1 MFLKKEVLELKKY
14 SFLLKQLVSRDFKV
28 KYKRSVLGILW
39 SLLYPV
45 LTMCVMAIVFSNVF
59 KFSTPGVSYL
69 VYLQTGL
76 IMFNYFSEA
85 SNLSMSS
92 VVANFSLINKVYMPK
107 WIFPLSKCLFVG
119 INFLLTLIPLYAVII
134 LTGTE
139 ITWMHIFLPYAA
151 VCLFM
156 FTFGVSLIL
165 STIAV
170 FLRDI
175 YYIYGVVIMFMMYLT
190 PIMYDINILDSW
202 MIPILKLNPMY
213 NFINFCRMIIIY
225 RKMPSADSWAACFIS
240 GFVIMVLGIVLFKKK
255 QQKFIYY
262 V

>member
-1 MFLKKEVLELKKY
+1 MRRAVASLKKY
-14 SFLLKQLVSRDFKV
+14 KFLLNQLISRDFKV

-76 IMFNYFSEA
+76 VMFNYFSEA
-85 SNLSMSS
+85 TNLSMSS

-107 WIFPLSKCLFVG
+107 WIFPLSKCLFAG

-139 ITWMHIFLPYAA
+139 ITWLHIFLPYA
-151 VCLFM
+151 VICLFM
-156 FTFGVSLIL
+156 FTLGVSLIL

-175 YYIYGVVIMFMMYLT
+175 YYIYGVIIMFMMYLT

-202 MIPILKLNPMY
+202 MVPILKINPMY

-225 RKMPSADSWAACFIS
+225 RQMPSLDSWAACFIS
-240 GFVIMVLGIVLFKKK
+240 GFVIMVLGIVLFRRK
-255 QQKFIYY
+255 QNKFIYY

>member
-1 MFLKKEVLELKKY
+1 
-14 SFLLKQLVSRDFKV
+14 
-28 KYKRSVLGILW
+28 
-39 SLLYPV
+39 
-45 LTMCVMAIVFSNVF
+45 MAIVFSNVF

-76 IMFNYFSEA
+76 VMFNYFSEA
-85 SNLSMSS
+85 TNLSMSS

-107 WIFPLSKCLFVG
+107 WIFPLSKCLFAG

-139 ITWMHIFLPYAA
+139 ITWMHILLPYAV

-156 FTFGVSLIL
+156 FTLGMGLIL

-190 PIMYDINILDSW
+190 PIMYDIKMLDSW
-202 MIPILKLNPMY
+202 MVPILKLNPMY
-213 NFINFCRMIIIY
+213 NFINFSRMIIIY
-225 RKMPSADSWAACFIS
+225 RQMPSLDSWAACFIS
-240 GFVIMVLGIVLFKKK
+240 GFIIMIFGIVLFRRK
-255 QQKFIYY
+255 QNKFIYY

>member
-1 MFLKKEVLELKKY
+1 MIKSAINNLKKY
-14 SFLLKQLVSRDFKV
+14 SFLLNQLVSRDFKV

-45 LTMCVMAIVFSNVF
+45 LTMCVMAVVFSNVF

-76 IMFNYFSEA
+76 VMFNYFSEA
-85 SNLSMSS
+85 TNLSMSS

-134 LTGTE
+134 LTGTQ
-139 ITWMHIFLPYAA
+139 ITWMHILLPYAA
-151 VCLFM
+151 ICLFM
-156 FTFGVSLIL
+156 FTFGMSLIL
-165 STIAV
+165 ATVAV

-175 YYIYGVVIMFMMYLT
+175 YYIYGVIIMFMMYLT

-202 MIPILKLNPMY
+202 MIPILKINPMY

-225 RKMPSADSWAACFIS
+225 RQMPSLDSWAACFIS
-240 GFVIMVLGIVLFKKK
+240 GFVIMLLGIILFKRK
-255 QQKFIYY
+255 QNKFIYY